1 MSPLLIQASYLDV
14 LLLLLNMALLE
25 LKRISFKKAF
35 ELNTASV
42 HLFFNYQHYLI
53 YIYIQFTTNIQF
65 TIFFDR

>member
-25 LKRISFKKAF
+25 LKRISFKKAL
-35 ELNTASV
+35 ELNTAYV

-53 YIYIQFTTNIQF
+53 YIYI
-65 TIFFDR
+65 

>member
-1 MSPLLIQASYLDV
+1 MRPLLIQASYLDV

-42 HLFFNYQHYLI
+42 HLFFNYQHYLL